1 MSMMKCQLCR
11 LWNVKW
17 RCLDQ
22 SCPRF
27 KDCRFYDP
35 CSEPL
40 HEQHKHILMTEED
53 RVDAIRYFLVLKE
66 EETASMKRLQE
77 YAISLRKKKLE
88 TE

>member
-1 MSMMKCQLCR
+1 
-11 LWNVKW
+11 
-17 RCLDQ
+17 
-22 SCPRF
+22 
-27 KDCRFYDP
+27 
-35 CSEPL
+35 
-40 HEQHKHILMTEED
+40 MTEED